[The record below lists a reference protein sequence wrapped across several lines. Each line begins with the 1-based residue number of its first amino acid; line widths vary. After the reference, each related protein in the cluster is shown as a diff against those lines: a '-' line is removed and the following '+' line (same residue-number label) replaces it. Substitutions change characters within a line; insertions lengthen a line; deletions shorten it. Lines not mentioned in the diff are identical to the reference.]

1 MILSYRGDGFPVFAG
16 TVASLVPLPSAM
28 ASAPTRVKI
37 GVSKYRAE
45 VHRKKEGDGEA
56 KRKTTE
62 YCPRCQCEQCRSHK
76 KRKLEAASA

>member
-1 MILSYRGDGFPVFAG
+1 MFAG

-45 VHRKKEGDGEA
+45 VHRNNKERDGEP
-56 KRKTTE
+56 KRKATE

-76 KRKLEAASA
+76 KRKLEASA